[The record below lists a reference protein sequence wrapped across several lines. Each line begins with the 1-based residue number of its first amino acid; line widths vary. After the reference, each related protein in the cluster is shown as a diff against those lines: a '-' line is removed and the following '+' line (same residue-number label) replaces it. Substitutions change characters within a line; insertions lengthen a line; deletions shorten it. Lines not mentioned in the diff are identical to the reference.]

1 MANNRKLYKLI
12 GVHTNNELLQSNQ
25 KKQAINQ
32 STYEP
37 ENVCTPEEARQKKN
51 AYFVIPLVRS
61 SMTGTADLW

>member
-37 ENVCTPEEARQKKN
+37 ENVCTTEKARRKKN
-51 AYFVIPLVRS
+51 AYFVIPFR
-61 SMTGTADLW
+61 W